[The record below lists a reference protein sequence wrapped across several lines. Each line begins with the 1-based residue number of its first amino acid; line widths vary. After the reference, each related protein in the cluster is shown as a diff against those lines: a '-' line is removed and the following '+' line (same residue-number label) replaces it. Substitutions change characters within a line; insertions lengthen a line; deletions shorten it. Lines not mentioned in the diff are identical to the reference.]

1 VPSGLNY
8 RCMSV
13 GGADAKS
20 LLAALHNA
28 NEVSLWSMRASPA
41 RSYQLIARPLLPD
54 ERDCAS
60 LAA

>member
-8 RCMSV
+8 RCISV
-13 GGADAKS
+13 GGADARTM
-20 LLAALHNA
+20 LATLRNA

-54 ERDCAS
+54 ERNCAS